1 MQKLKEL
8 MITHRNVVLGT
19 VAIVIILVV
28 VLVYKKNKGTD
39 DMALSQNDTETVAT
53 ATPEKVVAKRFPASA
68 KKYTTEA
75 VNYYQNQDYSK
86 ALTSVENALG
96 SDITSAEAWQL
107 KSLIQ
112 VKLGDLNQ
120 AFSSASRAVSNEPT
134 NTMYWKW
141 EISVVG
147 MMKDKKGIT
156 ATSVEFR
163 TAIEPIYKEALV
175 ATKNNIEIVTSYA
188 VFLED
193 VGDKKMAVEYLQKAI
208 EINPPAKSSYEL
220 EIARLQK

>member
-1 MQKLKEL
+1 MQKLKE
-8 MITHRNVVLGT
+8 MIVSHRNVVLGT
-19 VAIVIILVV
+19 IAILIILGI
-28 VLVYKKNKGTD
+28 VLFYKKGKESDEITLN
-39 DMALSQNDTETVAT
+39 QNNAEDVAT
-53 ATPEKVVAKRFPASA
+53 STPEKVAAKRFPASA

-75 VNYYQNQDYSK
+75 LNYYQNQDYSK

-120 AFSSASRAVSNEPT
+120 AFSSATRAVSNEPANST
-134 NTMYWKW
+134 YWKW
-141 EISVVG
+141 EISVAR

-156 ATSVEFR
+156 PTSPEFR
-163 TAIEPIYKEALV
+163 ATIEPIYKEAFV
-175 ATKNNIEIVTSYA
+175 ATKNNIEMVTSYA

-208 EINPPAKSSYEL
+208 EINPAAKSSYEL
-220 EIARLQK
+220 EIVRLQK

>member
-8 MITHRNVVLGT
+8 IGAHRNVVLGILSI
-19 VAIVIILVV
+19 VVIIVV

-39 DMALSQNDTETVAT
+39 DVALSQNDAETVAT
-53 ATPEKVVAKRFPASA
+53 ATPEKVAAKRFPASA

-86 ALTSVENALG
+86 ALASVENALG

-134 NTMYWKW
+134 NTTYWKW
-141 EISVVG
+141 EISVVRI
-147 MMKDKKGIT
+147 MKDKKGIT
-156 ATSVEFR
+156 ATSAEFR
-163 TAIEPIYKEALV
+163 TAIEPIYKDALL
-175 ATKNNIEIVTSYA
+175 ATKNNIEIVMPYA
-188 VFLED
+188 IFLEE
-193 VGDKKMAVEYLQKAI
+193 VGDTNMAIAFWQKAI
-208 EINPPAKSSYEL
+208 EINPAAKSSYEAM
-220 EIARLQK
+220 IAKIKK

>member
-8 MITHRNVVLGT
+8 MITHRNVVLGILSI
-19 VAIVIILVV
+19 VVIIVV

-39 DMALSQNDTETVAT
+39 DVVLSQNDAETVAT
-53 ATPEKVVAKRFPASA
+53 STPEKVAVKRFPASA

-75 VNYYQNQDYSK
+75 LNYYQNQDYSK

-120 AFSSASRAVSNEPT
+120 AFSSATRAVSNDPT
-134 NTMYWKW
+134 NSTYWKW
-141 EISVVG
+141 EISVAR
-147 MMKDKKGIT
+147 MMKDKKGIIP
-156 ATSVEFR
+156 TSPEFR
-163 TAIEPIYKEALV
+163 ATIEPIFKEALL
-175 ATKNNIEIVTSYA
+175 ATKNNIEIITSYA

-193 VGDKKMAVEYLQKAI
+193 VGDKKMAVVYLQKAI